1 VSYPR
6 LQVATLCLGNAI
18 GFNGPAVMPLWVANL
33 MHGDLLPPNRVGW
46 LASGELLLIAL
57 GSLSVSAIG
66 RHARPRSIGLIA
78 AIIIVAA
85 NAVAGVP
92 HVHTLIAGRLASG
105 LAMGALLGVVNGV
118 AARRHDAHRVLA
130 LMQASMITLLSVIFL
145 SGPTLVSHFG
155 LRGLFAGFI
164 IIGSLVAVFS
174 WFSLPSSAASRRTAE
189 LVTQSTWWVPLIG
202 CLGLSAALISQNT
215 VWTSIIAI
223 GGDRGF
229 DPHAMG
235 VLLAICCPLC
245 LLGPV
250 GARVL
255 GERFGLMR
263 PLLSGM
269 TVILVDLLLIP
280 HTRSIFIFGVYTTVL
295 NSLIL
300 FCVPYAIAL
309 LSRLDPTG
317 RFASAAPAFMMT
329 GAAVGPA
336 LGSHLALAGRYD
348 LLTSFAAGIALISIV
363 LFVSAQALQVRLK
376 TPVSGLRFHHDKPL

>member
-1 VSYPR
+1 MRYPR
-6 LQVATLCLGNAI
+6 LEVATLCIGNAI
-18 GFNGPAVMPLWVANL
+18 GFNGPAVMALWVANL

-57 GSLSVSAIG
+57 GSLSVSALG
-66 RHARPRSIGLIA
+66 RYARPRNIGSVA
-78 AIIIVAA
+78 AIIIVVA
-85 NAVAGVP
+85 NAIAAVP
-92 HVHTLIAGRLASG
+92 NVHALVAGRLASG
-105 LAMGALLGVVNGV
+105 LSMGALLAVVNGV

-130 LMQASMITLLSVIFL
+130 LMQVSMIALLSVIFL
-145 SGPTLVSHFG
+145 SGPSLTSRFG
-155 LRGLFAGFI
+155 LGGLFGVFVVLA
-164 IIGSLVAVFS
+164 SLVAVFS
-174 WFSLPSSAASRRTAE
+174 WFALPNSAAGPRTAE
-189 LVTQSTWWVPLIG
+189 RVSSSTWWVPLIG

-229 DPHAMG
+229 DSHAMRL
-235 VLLAICCPLC
+235 LLAISCPLC

-250 GARVL
+250 SARVL

-263 PLLSGM
+263 PLLLGM
-269 TVILVDLLLIP
+269 ATILVDLLLIP
-280 HTRSIFIFGVYTTVL
+280 HTHSIFIFGVYITVL

-300 FCVPYAIAL
+300 FCVPYAIAV

-336 LGSHLALAGRYD
+336 LGSHMALAGRYD
-348 LLTSFAAGIALISIV
+348 LLTGIAACVALISIV
-363 LFVSAQALQVRLK
+363 LFVSAEALQVRLK
-376 TPVSGLRFHHDKPL
+376 TPVPL

>member
-1 VSYPR
+1 MRYPR
-6 LQVATLCLGNAI
+6 LEVATLCIGNAI
-18 GFNGPAVMPLWVANL
+18 GFNGPAVMALWVANL

-66 RHARPRSIGLIA
+66 RYARPRSIGVIA

-85 NAVAGVP
+85 NAIAGVP
-92 HVHTLIAGRLASG
+92 HIHTLIAGRLASG
-105 LAMGALLGVVNGV
+105 LSMGALLGVVNGV

-130 LMQASMITLLSVIFL
+130 LMQASMIALLSAIYL
-145 SGPTLVSHFG
+145 SGPSLMPQFG
-155 LRGLFAGFI
+155 LRGLFGVFVILA
-164 IIGSLVAVFS
+164 SVVAVFS
-174 WFSLPSSAASRRTAE
+174 WFALPNSAASPRTAE
-189 LVTQSTWWVPLIG
+189 LVSPSTWWVPMIG

-229 DPHAMG
+229 DAHAMG
-235 VLLAICCPLC
+235 SLLAISVPLC
-245 LLGPV
+245 LLGPI

-255 GERFGLMR
+255 SERFGLML

-269 TVILVDLLLIP
+269 AIMMVDLLLIP
-280 HTRSIFIFGVYTTVL
+280 HAHSIFIFGVYITVL
-295 NSLIL
+295 NSSVL
-300 FCVPYAIAL
+300 FCTPYAIAL

-336 LGSHLALAGRYD
+336 LGSHMALAGRYD
-348 LLTSFAAGIALISIV
+348 LLTGIAACTALISIV
-363 LFVSAQALQVRLK
+363 LFISAEALQVRLK
-376 TPVSGLRFHHDKPL
+376 TPLSGLHFHHNKPL

>member
-1 VSYPR
+1 M
-6 LQVATLCLGNAI
+6 A
-18 GFNGPAVMPLWVANL
+18 LWIANL

-46 LASGELLLIAL
+46 LASGELLLIAV
-57 GSLSVSAIG
+57 GSLSVSALG
-66 RHARPRSIGLIA
+66 RYARPRNIGSIA

-85 NAVAGVP
+85 NAIAAVP
-92 HVHTLIAGRLASG
+92 NVHTLVAGRLASG

-118 AARRHDAHRVLA
+118 AARRRDAHRVLA
-130 LMQASMITLLSVIFL
+130 LMQVSMITLLSVIFL
-145 SGPTLVSHFG
+145 SGPSLTAQFG
-155 LRGLFAGFI
+155 LGGLFGVFVILA
-164 IIGSLVAVFS
+164 SLVAVFS
-174 WFSLPSSAASRRTAE
+174 WFALPNSAASPRTAAR
-189 LVTQSTWWVPLIG
+189 LSPSTWWVPLIG

-229 DPHAMG
+229 DAHAMG
-235 VLLAICCPLC
+235 LLLAICCPLC

-269 TVILVDLLLIP
+269 AIILVDLLLIP
-280 HTRSIFIFGVYTTVL
+280 RTHSIFTFGVCTTVL

-317 RFASAAPAFMMT
+317 RYASAAPAFMMT
-329 GAAVGPA
+329 GAAIGPA
-336 LGSHLALAGRYD
+336 LGSHMALAGRYD
-348 LLTSFAAGIALISIV
+348 LLTSIAAGTALISIV
-363 LFVSAQALQVRLK
+363 LFASAEALQVRFR
-376 TPVSGLRFHHDKPL
+376 TPVSGLALPP